1 MVSVGFESRPG
12 ASPQSNL
19 RGGRLLCEYCTNK
32 LIKLGPGWLKGF
44 KKIYWV
50 GPCVVFLLNKRR
62 KSRDTVP
69 LKTVPLSPILPV
81 RGISIFFLHFTPN
94 DFQVPTLLLGFSNS
108 YFVAF
113 FGREKIVV
121 VTLLLR
127 ASVLLKFYLIM

>member
-69 LKTVPLSPILPV
+69 VSPILPV